1 MFELTMNEQVYQFNF
16 GMGFMREINK
26 KIGIPVDGLPNVK
39 KNIGLQYYV
48 ALVIDKDV
56 EALVDILDTANKGMN
71 PRITRDVLDAYI
83 DDPDTDIDTL
93 FDEVIDFLKQ
103 TNATKNVT
111 MDLLEAVE
119 KEKAKK
125 ETE

>member
-26 KIGIPVDGLPNVK
+26 KIGVPVDGLPNVK

-71 PRITRDVLDAYI
+71 PRITRGVLDAYI

>member
-26 KIGIPVDGLPNVK
+26 KIGVPVDGLPNVK
-39 KNIGLQYYV
+39 KNIGLKYYV
-48 ALVIDKDV
+48 VLVIDKDV

-71 PRITRDVLDAYI
+71 PRITRDVLDSYI

>member
-26 KIGIPVDGLPNVK
+26 KIGAPVDGLPNVK

-56 EALVDILDTANKGMN
+56 EVLVDILDTANKGMN

>member
-71 PRITRDVLDAYI
+71 PRITREVLDAYI
-83 DDPDTDIDTL
+83 DDPDTDIDAL

>member
-26 KIGIPVDGLPNVK
+26 KIGVPVDGLPNVK

-56 EALVDILDTANKGMN
+56 EALVAILDTANKGMN

>member
-48 ALVIDKDV
+48 AMVIDKDV
-56 EALVDILDTANKGMN
+56 EALVDILNTANKGMN
-71 PRITRDVLDAYI
+71 PRITRNVLDSYI
-83 DDPDTDIDTL
+83 DDPDTDIDAL

-111 MDLLEAVE
+111 MELLEAVE
-119 KEKAKK
+119 KEKAKQ

>member
-26 KIGIPVDGLPNVK
+26 KIGVPVDGLPNVK

-71 PRITRDVLDAYI
+71 PRITRDVLDSYI

>member
-71 PRITRDVLDAYI
+71 PRITRDVLDSYI

-111 MDLLEAVE
+111 MDLLEAIE

>member
-26 KIGIPVDGLPNVK
+26 KIGVPVDGLPNVK

-125 ETE
+125 EAE

>member
-26 KIGIPVDGLPNVK
+26 KIGVPVDGLPNVK
-39 KNIGLQYYV
+39 KNIGLKYYV

>member
-48 ALVIDKDV
+48 AMVIDKDV

-71 PRITRDVLDAYI
+71 PRITREVLDAYI
-83 DDPDTDIDTL
+83 DDPDTDIDAL

-111 MDLLEAVE
+111 MKLLEAVE
-119 KEKAKK
+119 KEKAKQ